1 MKRLLLTLA
10 LLCVSV
16 TVSYGTTVTLSSYNL
31 QNLPFNPTNIGTDRT
46 FTVSTT
52 NGSTTVTAA
61 AGVIPSAMIGVAGFQ
76 IVFSGDS
83 TQYVVAGVTSTTI
96 TLTTTFGGTTGSKT
110 ATVYKYVLL
119 RTYATMGFQD
129 SGGQNIQPG
138 TPGSGQFYKQVA
150 VSIINSGSGNVAWIP
165 QFTIPSTTDAVINN
179 QARYV
184 MGFYRPDGSL
194 LSYYLC
200 GSVQQLAIP
209 TTTPTTWTAI
219 CNYNAPGA
227 IVPPNTEA
235 YTKVQIDQRFP
246 SCTADQ
252 LAYYAATGNIQAC
265 LSVGSG
271 LQISSG
277 TISATGG
284 STTFTATQV
293 STNYNILTTDW
304 LVSVNTAGGSYTT
317 TLYAAAGNSG
327 RLVSV
332 CKATTDVN
340 TVTISDGVTTIG
352 TLYAP
357 TTCLQM
363 MSNGTNWV
371 IQSY

>member
-1 MKRLLLTLA
+1 MKKLFFIFFLA
-10 LLCVSV
+10 FLCAIPARA
-16 TVSYGTTVTLSSYNL
+16 TDITLSAYQL
-31 QNLPFNPTNIGTDRT
+31 QNLPFNPTNIGGART
-46 FTVSTT
+46 FTVTAT
-52 NGSTTVTAA
+52 NGSATITSSAA
-61 AGVIPSAMIGVAGFQ
+61 FPTNIVGVAGFQ
-76 IVFSGDS
+76 VVFGGDA
-83 TQYVVAGVTSTTI
+83 TQYVVSAIASTSSL
-96 TLTTTFGGTTGSKT
+96 TLTTTFGGSTGSKT
-110 ATVYKYVLL
+110 MTLYPYVLL

-150 VSIINSGSGNVAWIP
+150 VSIINSGSGNVAWMP
-165 QFTIPSTTDAVINN
+165 EFTIPSTTDAVINN
-179 QARYV
+179 GAKYV
-184 MGFYRPDGSL
+184 FGFYRPDGSL

-235 YTKVQIDQRFP
+235 YTKPQIDQRFP

-271 LQISSG
+271 LQISGG
-277 TISATGG
+277 TITATGG
-284 STTFTATQV
+284 STALTATQV
-293 STNYNILTTDW
+293 STNYTILTTDW
-304 LVSVNTAGGSYTT
+304 LVSVDTSGGSYTT
-317 TLYAAAGNSG
+317 TLYAASGNSG

-357 TTCLQM
+357 TACLQA